1 MIQRKTYPA
10 YGGWNIAI
18 ATEQMSDGKWAV
30 VVTLKQ
36 STGSAERTVD
46 LPVSH
51 ERFDSQADAEHE
63 GVRMARA
70 WIDENTPKEVGPP
83 VSAGVRRPDEHV

>member
-1 MIQRKTYPA
+1 MIQRKTVRA
-10 YGGWNIAI
+10 YRNCDIAI

-30 VVTLKQ
+30 VATVKHSTDTAQQ
-36 STGSAERTVD
+36 SID

-51 ERFDSQADAEHE
+51 ERFDSQADAEKH

-70 WIDENTPKEVGPP
+70 WIDENTPR
-83 VSAGVRRPDEHV
+83 SGVTAEAVEDE